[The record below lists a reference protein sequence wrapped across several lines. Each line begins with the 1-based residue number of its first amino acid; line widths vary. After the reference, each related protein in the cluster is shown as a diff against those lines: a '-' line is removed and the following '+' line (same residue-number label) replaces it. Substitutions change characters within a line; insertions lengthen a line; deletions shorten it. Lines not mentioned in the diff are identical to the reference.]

1 MSSLD
6 NMQFNN
12 VLPSEYKLE
21 EMPISMDAATEY
33 EWHEIQSDNL
43 NQPQGSNWRLQLKN
57 LNVLVNP
64 AKAYLEVRGR
74 MTDDADVALVGNEN
88 CSIQNHILS
97 LFSRATLRV
106 GGQIV
111 ETINECHVAK
121 GLVQPLLHYSQDYA
135 SSAATNEMFYKDT
148 GDFTAATTRTPKY
161 LHAAFNAADNV
172 AANALAISENPAYND
187 GFAKRY
193 LRTNGKNF
201 TAWVPLSA
209 IFGFCSVNR
218 VLTNNT
224 FIVELT
230 RSNVR
235 DHILSSTGA
244 GKVAV
249 GKVSIWMPNI
259 LPRSVVDLSLKSAF
273 ADGLTSDYVY
283 PQMQAYSF
291 TTTSAA
297 VGASTDNLR
306 IATSSE
312 KVLYCF
318 VILRNGA
325 RTIAN
330 SVAAT
335 SDTIATLELRLNGRA
350 YPSQNYVSLEGDS
363 DDKARAYS
371 DALRYMSKG
380 YDYSSGTPLS
390 YDEWKLSTIYAFD
403 MTSQPES
410 FAGAPATIELKATSG
425 AAGLVSREWS
435 VCVMTEKRCQISY
448 TGQSSVVLV
457 N

>member
-12 VLPSEYKLE
+12 VLPAEYKLE
-21 EMPISMDAATEY
+21 EVPIAMDAATEY

-43 NQPQGSNWRLQLKN
+43 AQPQATNWRLQLKN

-64 AKAYLEVRGR
+64 AKAYLEVQGR
-74 MTDDADVALVGNEN
+74 MTNDGFVDLTGNEET
-88 CSIQNHILS
+88 SIQNHILS

-111 ETINECHVAK
+111 ETVNECNVAK

-135 SSAATNEMFYKDT
+135 SSSATNEMFYKDT
-148 GDFTAATTRTPKY
+148 GDFTAPTTRLKY
-161 LHAAFNAADNV
+161 THALLTGDAQAADALNISDNV
-172 AANALAISENPAYND
+172 AYNE
-187 GFAKRY
+187 GYAKRY
-193 LRTNGKNF
+193 VRTNNKNF

-209 IFGFCSVNR
+209 LFGFCSVNR

-230 RSNVR
+230 RSAQR
-235 DHILSSTGA
+235 DHILTATGE
-244 GKVAV
+244 GRVSV

-259 LPRSVVDLSLKSAF
+259 LPKSVVDLSLKSAF
-273 ADGLTSDYVY
+273 ADGLTSDYVF
-283 PQMQAYSF
+283 PQMQSYSF
-291 TTTSAA
+291 TATSGA
-297 VGASTDNLR
+297 GASVDNLR

-318 VILRNGA
+318 VILRNGN
-325 RTIAN
+325 RGIAN
-330 SVAAT
+330 SVAQT
-335 SDTIATLELRLNGRA
+335 SDTISTLELRLNGRS
-350 YPSQNYVSLEGDS
+350 YPQQSYVSLEGDS

-371 DALRYMSKG
+371 DVLRYMSKG
-380 YDYSSGTPLS
+380 YDFGSGTPLS
-390 YDEWKLSTIYAFD
+390 YDEWTRTTIYAFD

-410 FAGAPATIELKATSG
+410 FAGAPATIELRASSTG
-425 AAGLVSREWS
+425 AGLASREWS

>member
-12 VLPSEYKLE
+12 VLPAEYKLE
-21 EMPISMDAATEY
+21 EIPIAMDAATEY

-43 NQPQGSNWRLQLKN
+43 NQPQGTNWRLQLKN

-74 MTDDADVALVGNEN
+74 MTNDANVALVGNEEA
-88 CSIQNHILS
+88 SIQNHILS
-97 LFSRATLRV
+97 LFGRATLRV

-111 ETINECHVAK
+111 ETVNECNVAK

-135 SSAATNEMFYKDT
+135 SSSATNEMFYKDT
-148 GDFTAATTRTPKY
+148 GDFTAPTTRDSLTVDQGPPVTVVP
-161 LHAAFNAADNV
+161 NV
-172 AANALAISENPAYND
+172 AYNE
-187 GFAKRY
+187 GYAKRY
-193 LRTNGKNF
+193 VRTNGKNF

-209 IFGFCSVNR
+209 LFGFCSVNR

-230 RSNVR
+230 RSAQR
-235 DHILSSTGA
+235 DHILSSTGQ

-259 LPRSVVDLSLKSAF
+259 LPKSVVDLSLKSAF
-273 ADGLTSDYVY
+273 ADGLTSDYVF
-283 PQMQAYSF
+283 PQMQSYSF
-291 TTTSAA
+291 TATSGA
-297 VGASTDNLR
+297 GASVDNLR

-318 VILRNGA
+318 VILRNGT

-330 SVAAT
+330 SVAQT
-335 SDTIATLELRLNGRA
+335 SDTVTTLELRLNGRA
-350 YPSQNYVSLEGDS
+350 YPQQNYVSLEGDT

-371 DALRYMSKG
+371 DVLRYMSKG
-380 YDYSSGTPLS
+380 YDFASGTPLS
-390 YDEWKLSTIYAFD
+390 YDEWSKTTIYAFD

-410 FAGAPATIELKATSG
+410 FAGAPATIELRATSG
-425 AAGLVSREWS
+425 AAGLASREWS